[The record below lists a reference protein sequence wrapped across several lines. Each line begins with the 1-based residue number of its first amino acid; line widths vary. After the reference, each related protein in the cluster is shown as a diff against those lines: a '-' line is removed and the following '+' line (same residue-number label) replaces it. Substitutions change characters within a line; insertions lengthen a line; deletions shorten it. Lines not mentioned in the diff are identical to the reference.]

1 LSKQGD
7 QLKKAHPKHKVETFE
22 VYAIDGELFAPK
34 KFFAQ
39 YYGITSMTLTK
50 WEEKKDGFE
59 KSQFSLPKLHIHSIK
74 ETFKYREKAVQ
85 PSNAQ
90 RATKNKDLAL
100 ESKEYEELELEKK
113 RNEVILQNIK
123 IDEQRANL
131 VPSDTTDKA
140 IAEFGAYFVGFLRN
154 SRITLSRDLEN
165 MTKDE
170 IFDFLD
176 VHYGEFVND
185 VAKRVNFEQSD
196 DLPTVYDEMFKRI
209 SGNE

>member
-1 LSKQGD
+1 
-7 QLKKAHPKHKVETFE
+7 
-22 VYAIDGELFAPK
+22 
-34 KFFAQ
+34 
-39 YYGITSMTLTK
+39 M
-50 WEEKKDGFE
+50 
-59 KSQFSLPKLHIHSIK
+59 HIHSIK